1 MNIAVLNRENISIYQ
16 NFLTQDIAEN
26 IGRSGYYGI
35 AGEQGSGVL
44 VWRQSSI
51 TDKGEILFYSAGN
64 AQAAGALLAEYEKR
78 LVNAGIMK
86 SELELPA
93 DLGQAEQ
100 EMLGRNGYVLSTRES
115 RVLHTTVSQLAALLI
130 ADSCDLP
137 QTVGSTGTLSIRQFE
152 QGIHSCQETCVLE
165 DARTLSPAWFDQKLS
180 CCVLI
185 EGRVC
190 GYLLIHRL
198 PSGALRPE
206 MFYVI
211 EPALKRN
218 LLDMIRYVIFQAQ
231 EQLGGDTPVVIPRYR
246 EATRALTEKLLPG
259 LRGDTV
265 LAAVKKLNEKRLEQ

>member
-1 MNIAVLNRENISIYQ
+1 MIALNRENIIAYQ
-16 NFLTQDIAEN
+16 KILTPDIAEN
-26 IGRSGYYGI
+26 IGRVGYYGV
-35 AGEQGSGVL
+35 ASEKSVL

-51 TDKGEILFYSAGN
+51 TDKGEILFYLAGN
-64 AQAAGALLAEYEKR
+64 AQAADALLAEYEKG
-78 LVNAGIMK
+78 LVNAGITK

-93 DLGQAEQ
+93 GLGLAER
-100 EMLGRNGYVLSTRES
+100 EALGRNGYVLSTSES
-115 RVLHTTVSQLAALLI
+115 RILHTTVSQLAALPI
-130 ADSCDLP
+130 ADSHDLP
-137 QTVGSTGTLSIRQFE
+137 QTIGSTGTLSIRQFE
-152 QGIHSCQETCVLE
+152 QGIRSCQETGVLE

-185 EGRVC
+185 EGRIC

-211 EPALKRN
+211 EPALRRN
-218 LLDMIRYVIFQAQ
+218 LLDMICYVIFQAK

-246 EATRALTEKLLPG
+246 EVTRALTDKLLPE

-265 LAAVKKLNEKRLEQ
+265 LVAVKKLNEKRHDQ